1 MFINRNTRSLARIE
15 LTDEQIH
22 NEAPSVFAVQPVST
36 VSDKYTFLPTS
47 QIIGRMRQEGW
58 APVNAEQQRVR
69 VEHRRGFQKHLV
81 RFQRR
86 ETIARVGEYAAE
98 ICLVN
103 SHDGGSAYQIH
114 AALFR
119 FVCANGLMVSDG
131 ACEHIAIRHS
141 GHEADEVIEASFR
154 MLASIPQLTQNV
166 EAFRSRQLTAQEQHD
181 FAAQA
186 ILLRWDDAKLAPVN
200 PAKLLWPR
208 RSEDAGND
216 LWSTFNRV
224 QENLLQGGLKDY
236 TRRNEDGH
244 RFARTRAVTGL
255 DENVKLNKA
264 LWELAEMLRTGRLP
278 GAQN

>member
-1 MFINRNTRSLARIE
+1 MFNNRNTRSLARIE
-15 LTDEQIH
+15 LADEQIR
-22 NEAPSVFAVQPVST
+22 NEAPSVFAVQPVAG

-47 QIIGRMRQEGW
+47 QIIAGMRREGW
-58 APVNAEQQRVR
+58 APVSAEQQRVR
-69 VEHRRGFQKHLV
+69 VEHRRGFQKHMV

-103 SHDGGSAYQIH
+103 SHDGGSAYQLH

-119 FVCANGLMVSDG
+119 FVCSNGLMVSDG
-131 ACEHIAIRHS
+131 TFEHVSIRHS

-154 MLASIPQLTQNV
+154 MLAGIPQLTQNV
-166 EAFRSRQLTAQEQHD
+166 DAFRARQLTAQEQHD

-186 ILLRWDDAKLAPVN
+186 IRLRWDELASAPVS

-224 QENLLQGGLKDY
+224 Q
-236 TRRNEDGH
+236 
-244 RFARTRAVTGL
+244 
-255 DENVKLNKA
+255 
-264 LWELAEMLRTGRLP
+264 
-278 GAQN
+278 